1 MEERNDC
8 AVRAVAIVTGLDY
21 EVVHEAYRKRGRK
34 RRCGAY
40 TRVTMDVLKDLGFT
54 CKEIKVKAKTLR
66 TLQQS
71 RELPLW
77 GTFLV
82 RTTKHLTGVV
92 DRAFLDWATTTVKRV
107 RQVWCV
113 TPLATDCENESSE
126 E

>member
-1 MEERNDC
+1 MKERNDC

-40 TRVTMDVLKDLGFT
+40 TWVTMDVLKDLGFT
-54 CKEIKVKAKTLR
+54 CKEIKVKAKTIR